1 MREAQIKKHCDL
13 LHEVK
18 IEVTIDTLGGVEVS
32 KIVKTWTDTV
42 FKMKTRTAGDT
53 LVQLE
58 VKALINRPGDTLA

>member
-1 MREAQIKKHCDL
+1 MGEAQIKKHCDL

-42 FKMKTRTAGDT
+42 FKVNTRTVGDT

>member
-1 MREAQIKKHCDL
+1 MGEAQIKKHCDL

-18 IEVTIDTLGGVEVS
+18 IEVIIDTLGGVEVS

>member
-1 MREAQIKKHCDL
+1 MGEAQIKKHCDL

-58 VKALINRPGDTLA
+58 VKALINRSGDTLA

>member
-1 MREAQIKKHCDL
+1 MGEAQIKKHCDL

-32 KIVKTWTDTV
+32 KIVKTWTNTV

>member
-1 MREAQIKKHCDL
+1 MGEAQIKKHCDL

>member
-1 MREAQIKKHCDL
+1 MGEAQIKKHCDL

-32 KIVKTWTDTV
+32 KIVKTWSDTV

>member
-1 MREAQIKKHCDL
+1 MGEAQIKKHCDL
-13 LHEVK
+13 LHEVR